1 MTVSDPQKCSDLAE
15 GVVCT
20 DPAARDEEGNL
31 TYVQQLEALPAKSGS
46 KTAAMLRSLLLHG
59 ANPNATG

>member
-1 MTVSDPQKCSDLAE
+1 MTVSDPQKCSELVE

-31 TYVQQLEALPAKSGS
+31 IYVQQLEALPAKGRS